1 MIEIAH
7 PYQNHYMKEAF
18 EGFVVWASK
27 SDEMKEAFLS
37 GHPEIIFPSSGIERM
52 IDKATDN
59 DKRISQLFIDW
70 CVVQFGLPD
79 EIEEAE

>member
-1 MIEIAH
+1 
-7 PYQNHYMKEAF
+7 MKE
-18 EGFVVWASK
+18 S
-27 SDEMKEAFLS
+27 FLS